1 LKVSVVVATAGR
13 AELTGLTIARLARQT
28 RVPDEI
34 VVVGSGPDDTRGVA
48 SDLLP
53 LRVDHAR
60 KGSCSQRNHALDLVE
75 QTSDIIAI
83 FDDDFI
89 PAFDFLERAEA
100 LFTAHPEI
108 VGVNGRLIADGAKGP
123 GIGYEAACSMAEAD
137 DLRPQG
143 DLPLLESL
151 YGCNMV
157 LRSSAIQGLRF
168 DENLPLYGWQEDT
181 DFTFRLKARGKL
193 AKAPDLA
200 GVHMG
205 IKSGRTPGKKLGY
218 SQIAN
223 PLYLLKKKTIPPKL
237 AATLMVNN
245 TLANF
250 IKSFQPEPYIDRKGR
265 LTGNMMA
272 LRDAMMG
279 KVDPRRVVD
288 IT

>member
-1 LKVSVVVATAGR
+1 MKVSVVVATAGR
-13 AELTGLTIARLARQT
+13 AELTGLTVARLGRQT
-28 RVPDEI
+28 RIPDQV
-34 VVVGSGPDDTRGVA
+34 VVVGSGPEDTRGIEPHG
-48 SDLLP
+48 LP

-60 KGSCSQRNHALDLVE
+60 KGSCSQRNYALDLVE

-83 FDDDFI
+83 FDDDFV

-100 LFTAHPEI
+100 LFAAHPDI

-123 GIGYEAACSMAEAD
+123 GIGYEAACEMAEAD
-137 DLRPQG
+137 RLRP
-143 DLPLLESL
+143 DSEPAPLESL

-157 LRSSAIQGLRF
+157 LRSNAIQGLRF

-193 AKAPDLA
+193 AKAADLA

-237 AATLMVNN
+237 AAKLLVNN

-265 LTGNMMA
+265 LTGNLMA
-272 LRDAMMG
+272 IRDAAMG
-279 KVDPRRVVD
+279 RVDPRRVVD

>member
-1 LKVSVVVATAGR
+1 MRVSVVVATAGR
-13 AELTGLTIARLARQT
+13 AELTALTANRLGRQT
-28 RVPDEI
+28 RIPDQI
-34 VVVGSGPDDTRGVA
+34 VVVGAGPEDTRGIEPGE
-48 SDLLP
+48 LP

-75 QTSDIIAI
+75 ETSDIIAI
-83 FDDDFI
+83 FDDDFV

-100 LFTAHPEI
+100 LFAANPDV

-123 GIGYEAACSMAEAD
+123 GISYEAACEMAEAD
-137 DLRPQG
+137 SLRPTG
-143 DLPLLESL
+143 ELIPLESL

-157 LRSSAIQGLRF
+157 LRASAIQGLRF

-193 AKAPDLA
+193 VKAHELA

-237 AATLMVNN
+237 AYTLLVNN
-245 TLANF
+245 TLANL
-250 IKSFQPEPYIDRKGR
+250 IKTFQPEPYIDRKGR
-265 LTGNMMA
+265 LTGNLMA
-272 LRDAMMG
+272 IRDAALG
-279 KVDPRRVVD
+279 RVDPRKVVD

>member
-1 LKVSVVVATAGR
+1 MRVSVVVATAGR
-13 AELTGLTIARLARQT
+13 AELTGLTVARLGRQT
-28 RVPDEI
+28 RIPDEI
-34 VVVGSGPDDTRGVA
+34 VVVGASSEDTHGIEA
-48 SDLLP
+48 HGLP

-75 QTSDIIAI
+75 QTSDMIAI
-83 FDDDFI
+83 FDDDFV
-89 PAFDFLERAEA
+89 PAFDFIERAEA
-100 LFTAHPEI
+100 LFAAHPEI

-123 GIGYEAACSMAEAD
+123 GIGYDAACEMSEAD
-137 DLRPQG
+137 RLRPDG
-143 DLPLLESL
+143 DLAPLESL

-193 AKAPDLA
+193 VKAPGLA

-265 LTGNMMA
+265 LAGNMMA
-272 LRDAMMG
+272 LRDAALG
-279 KVDPRRVVD
+279 KVDPRRVID
-288 IT
+288 IG

>member
-1 LKVSVVVATAGR
+1 MKVSVVVATAGR
-13 AELTGLTIARLARQT
+13 AELTALTVARLGRQT
-28 RVPDEI
+28 RVPDQV
-34 VVVGSGPDDTRGVA
+34 VVVGAGPEDTRGIEPGG
-48 SDLLP
+48 LP
-53 LRVDHAR
+53 LTVDHAR

-83 FDDDFI
+83 FDDDFV

-100 LFTAHPEI
+100 LFAANPEV
-108 VGVNGRLIADGAKGP
+108 VGVNGRLVADGAKGP
-123 GIGYEAACSMAEAD
+123 GISYEAACEMAAAD
-137 DLRPQG
+137 GLRSTG
-143 DLPLLESL
+143 ELIALESL

-193 AKAPDLA
+193 VKAQELA

-237 AATLMVNN
+237 AYTLLVNN
-245 TLANF
+245 TLANL
-250 IKSFQPEPYIDRKGR
+250 IKAFQPEPYIDRKGR
-265 LTGNMMA
+265 LTGNLMA
-272 LRDAMMG
+272 IRDAALG
-279 KVDPRRVVD
+279 RVDPRKVVD